1 MFYAETP
8 KNESKNYRNKNKITE
23 ELKYINTVSTKI
35 SEEEEE
41 NNFEIAQEKKKTRLI
56 KLTKTQKMLIT
67 LKGKIIMKVFNYQK

>member
-41 NNFEIAQEKKKTRLI
+41 NNFEIAQEKKKNEI
-56 KLTKTQKMLIT
+56 
-67 LKGKIIMKVFNYQK
+67 N